1 MSVLF
6 SFWINLREK
15 KAFSLSFLL
24 LSFTKKQTI
33 LKQICSQFCGM
44 VWTSFEPVFIC

>member
-15 KAFSLSFLL
+15 KAFSLSF
-24 LSFTKKQTI
+24 FA
-33 LKQICSQFCGM
+33 
-44 VWTSFEPVFIC
+44 FELHKETDYS